1 VRLAHDRT
9 WSWRALAVFAFASSI
24 YACSSADEQGG
35 GVSDAGRGGSGVGGS
50 AIVSVGGANSS
61 GGNGNGS
68 GGNSSGSSGSSGS
81 ASVVSGGTSSCTI
94 EDDGS
99 GCIGESYEGEGVPLD
114 IYIMFD
120 QSGSMCHCID
130 PEGLVG
136 KTCPDPACGANR
148 LQAVQEAVALFLSDP
163 ASVGIGL
170 GIGYF
175 GKQPIGEA
183 NCDVDE
189 YAEAAVEIGQLP
201 DNASAIMESLDGIV
215 PTGET
220 PTGAAI
226 RGACDYVTRWKEEHP
241 GRQTVILL
249 LTDGKPEAPVT
260 CSGDTG
266 PCCPTLLDAAD
277 AARECFDS
285 DALIKTYVL
294 GVGPLLRN
302 LEEIAIAGG
311 TERAYLVEGGN
322 VSAEVLDALNSIRG
336 AALPCQ
342 FELPEPPAGQT
353 LAYDRVNITYANAVC
368 EPSHYY
374 YVETPEQCGDEGGWY
389 YDDPAAPARVELC
402 PSSCDQVSVPG
413 GRLLFS
419 VGCETRVPI
428 R

>member
-1 VRLAHDRT
+1 ML
-9 WSWRALAVFAFASSI
+9 AFASSI
-24 YACSSADEQGG
+24 YACSDAEEDGG
-35 GVSDAGRGGSGVGGS
+35 ISDDGRGGSGVGGS
-50 AIVSVGGANSS
+50 AILTVGGTNSNGGNSS
-61 GGNGNGS
+61 GGNKNGS
-68 GGNSSGSSGSSGS
+68 GGSSGS
-81 ASVVSGGTSSCTI
+81 ASVVSGGSSSCTI

-120 QSGSMCHCID
+120 QSGSMCSCID
-130 PEGLVG
+130 PEGLLG
-136 KTCPDPACGANR
+136 DTCPDPACSANR
-148 LQAVQEAVALFLSDP
+148 LEAVREAVDLFLSDP

-175 GKQPIGEA
+175 GKQPLGQA
-183 NCDVDE
+183 SCDVDD
-189 YAEAAVEIGQLP
+189 YDDAAVEIARLP
-201 DNASAIMESLDGIV
+201 DNASAIMESLDSIE

-226 RGACDYVTRWKEEHP
+226 RGACDHVTRWKKDHP

-249 LTDGKPEAPVT
+249 LTDGKPEAPTT
-260 CSGDTG
+260 CRGDSG

-311 TERAYLVEGGN
+311 TEHAYLVEGGN
-322 VSAEVLDALNSIRG
+322 VAADVLDALNSIRG

-342 FELPEPPAGQT
+342 FELPDPPAGQE
-353 LAYDRVNITYANAVC
+353 LAYDQVNITYANAVC
-368 EPSHYY
+368 EPSHYF
-374 YVETPEQCGDEGGWY
+374 YVETREQCGDEGGWY

-413 GRLLFS
+413 GRLLFT